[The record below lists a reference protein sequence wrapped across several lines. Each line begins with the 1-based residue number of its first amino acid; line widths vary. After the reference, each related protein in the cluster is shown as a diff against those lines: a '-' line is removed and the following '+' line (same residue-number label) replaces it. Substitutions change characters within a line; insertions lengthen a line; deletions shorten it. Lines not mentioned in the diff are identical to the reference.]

1 MGGESA
7 MIRLALILTLFVS
20 LTVVSVAQADTSPSP
35 TPKAPATATE
45 PDSPAKVSPSDEK
58 NSRARWIPR
67 QARRRAAA
75 APAVTPYPVLIGPA
89 GIPTLPF

>member
-1 MGGESA
+1 

-35 TPKAPATATE
+35 TPKATATATE
-45 PDSPAKVSPSDEK
+45 PDSPAKVSEPSDER
-58 NSRARWIPR
+58 NSRPRWIPR